1 MLPELV
7 PPIASIFMLFSS
19 NAFRT
24 PACAIPLIP
33 PPDNANPS
41 FVLASFFVFFIF
53 YILFLLFTIF
63 YAFKLLLVTIY
74 YILF

>member
-33 PPDNANPS
+33 PPDNA
-41 FVLASFFVFFIF
+41 IG
-53 YILFLLFTIF
+53 LLFCGF
-63 YAFKLLLVTIY
+63 YLLYSVFIIY
-74 YILF
+74 YFLCF